1 MSATQVFNVA
11 RREFIAKV
19 RNKWFVIG
27 TLLVP
32 FFMSMWVFIPSLLE
46 RADVDELHIAVADV
60 GTGSGSQI
68 AGRLAEIDDFALVAA
83 AVSSLSEDEVT
94 DARASLQQQ
103 IVDESLDGYLLLE
116 RDDELGIRG
125 RYYARVTGNLVITSA
140 LERAVRR
147 VALEDYLQG
156 SGLRSER
163 INALVSWN
171 LEAITISAEGEEEGG
186 FFRAYMSTLLLAML
200 LYITVLIGGQQMGN
214 SIIEEK
220 STRLI
225 ELILGAVTSTEFI
238 AGKILGVLA
247 ASLLQLSVWIL
258 LSMLVGLFVLPALAV
273 GAAMQG
279 TDLLEILD
287 PSLLFYFAVLY
298 LLGYTF
304 YSVIYAAAAS
314 TCTSSEELQQIAF
327 PLVMPMV
334 LSLVFVFYAITNP
347 ATLVTRVISLFPP
360 ATPLVMLAR
369 INVLRPPTWEI
380 WLGILLL
387 LAATV
392 ALVWVAAK
400 MFRFTLLMSGKR
412 PTIGAIVRLI
422 RAALEP
428 PQRHLPT
435 PAEAFA
441 KGGSACRAIPGTMI
455 V

>member
-1 MSATQVFNVA
+1 MSATQVINIA

-19 RNKWFVIG
+19 RSKWFIIG

-32 FFMSMWVFIPSLLE
+32 FFMSMWVFIPNLLA
-46 RADVDELHIAVADV
+46 RADVEQLRIVVADV

-68 AGRLAEIDDFALVAA
+68 ADRLREIDDFTLEITAVRSLTKSQA
-83 AVSSLSEDEVT
+83 AV
-94 DARASLQQQ
+94 ARTSLQQQ

-116 RDDELGIRG
+116 PDDELGIRG
-125 RYYARVTGNLVITSA
+125 RYYARATGNIVIISA

-156 SGLRSER
+156 SGLQSER
-163 INALVSWN
+163 VNALVSWD
-171 LEAITISAEGEEEGG
+171 LEAITVSAEGEEEGG
-186 FFRAYMSTLLLAML
+186 FRRAYMSTVVLAML
-200 LYITVLIGGQQMGN
+200 LYMTVLIGGQQMGN

-238 AGKILGVLA
+238 SGKILGVLA
-247 ASLLQLSVWIL
+247 ASLLQLAIWVL
-258 LSMLVGLFVLPALAV
+258 LSVLVGLFVLPALAV

-279 TDLLEILD
+279 TDLMEFLD
-287 PSLLFYFAVLY
+287 PTLLFYFAVLY

-334 LSLVFVFYAITNP
+334 LSLMFVFYAITNP
-347 ATLVTRVISLFPP
+347 ATLATRLISLFPP
-360 ATPLVMLAR
+360 TTPLVMLAR
-369 INVLRPPTWEI
+369 INVLRPPLWEI

-412 PTIGAIVRLI
+412 PSLSAVVRLI
-422 RAALEP
+422 RAA
-428 PQRHLPT
+428 
-435 PAEAFA
+435 
-441 KGGSACRAIPGTMI
+441 
-455 V
+455 

>member
-1 MSATQVFNVA
+1 MSVTQVFNIA

-32 FFMSMWVFIPSLLE
+32 VFMSMWVFIPSLLQ
-46 RADVDELHIAVADV
+46 RADIEELRIAVVDV

-68 AGRLAEIDDFALVAA
+68 ADRLAEIDDFTL
-83 AVSSLSEDEVT
+83 EVT
-94 DARASLQQQ
+94 AVRSLAASEITDATTSLQQQ
-103 IVDESLDGYLLLE
+103 IVDETLDGYLLLE
-116 RDDELGIRG
+116 PDEELGLRG
-125 RYYARVTGNLVITSA
+125 RYYARETGNLVVSSR

-156 SGLRSER
+156 SGLQSDR
-163 INALVSWN
+163 INALIAWD
-171 LEAITISAEGEEEGG
+171 LEAITVSADGEEEGG
-186 FFRAYMSTLLLAML
+186 FARAYVSTFMLAML
-200 LYITVLIGGQQMGN
+200 LYMTVLIGGQQMGN

-238 AGKILGVLA
+238 SGKILGVLA
-247 ASLLQLSVWIL
+247 ASLLQLAIWAL
-258 LSMLVGLFVLPALAV
+258 LAMVVGLVVLPALAM

-279 TDLLEILD
+279 TDLLEFFD
-287 PSLLFYFAVLY
+287 PSLMFYFAILY

-334 LSLVFVFYAITNP
+334 FSLMFVFYAITNP
-347 ATLVTRVISLFPP
+347 TATITRLISLFPP

-369 INVLRPPTWEI
+369 INVLPPPTWEI

-387 LAATV
+387 LAATM
-392 ALVWVAAK
+392 ALVWLTAK

-412 PTIGAIVRLI
+412 PTVSAIVRLI
-422 RAALEP
+422 RAA
-428 PQRHLPT
+428 
-435 PAEAFA
+435 
-441 KGGSACRAIPGTMI
+441 
-455 V
+455 

>member
-1 MSATQVFNVA
+1 MSATQIINIA

-19 RNKWFVIG
+19 RTKWFVIG

-32 FFMSMWVFIPSLLE
+32 IFMSLWMVIPSLLT
-46 RADVDELHIAVADV
+46 RADVELLRIAVVDV
-60 GTGSGSQI
+60 GTGSGTPI
-68 AGRLAEIDDFALVAA
+68 AARLRAVDDFTVEID
-83 AVSSLSEDEVT
+83 AVRSLSTADLDET
-94 DARASLQQQ
+94 RASLQQQ
-103 IVDESLDGYLLLE
+103 IVDEELDGYLLLQSDE
-116 RDDELGIRG
+116 ELGIRG
-125 RYYARVTGNLVITSA
+125 HYYARETGNLVISST

-156 SGLRSER
+156 SGLQSER
-163 INALVSWN
+163 INALVAWD
-171 LEAITISAEGEEEGG
+171 LEATTVSSEGEEAGG
-186 FFRAYMSTLLLAML
+186 FERAYMSTFVLAML
-200 LYITVLIGGQQMGN
+200 LYMTVLIGGQQMGN

-238 AGKILGVLA
+238 AGKIAGVLA
-247 ASLLQLSVWIL
+247 ASLLQLGIWLL
-258 LSMLVGLFVLPALAV
+258 LSMLVGLYVLPALAV
-273 GAAMQG
+273 SAALQG
-279 TDLLEILD
+279 TDLLEFLD

-334 LSLVFVFYAITNP
+334 ASLLFVFYAITNP
-347 ATLVTRVISLFPP
+347 ATTITRVVSLFPP

-387 LAATV
+387 VAATL
-392 ALVWVAAK
+392 ALIWVAAK
-400 MFRFTLLMSGKR
+400 MFRFSLLMSGKR
-412 PTIGAIVRLI
+412 PTFGAIVRLI
-422 RAALEP
+422 RAA
-428 PQRHLPT
+428 
-435 PAEAFA
+435 
-441 KGGSACRAIPGTMI
+441 
-455 V
+455 